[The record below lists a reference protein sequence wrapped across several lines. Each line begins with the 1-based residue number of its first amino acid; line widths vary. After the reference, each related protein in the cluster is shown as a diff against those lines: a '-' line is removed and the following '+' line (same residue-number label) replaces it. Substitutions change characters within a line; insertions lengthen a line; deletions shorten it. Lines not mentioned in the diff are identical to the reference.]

1 MKRKKLNKTEA
12 SILRGM
18 KQALAYARGDKR
30 GSVTHIIKVPQVDV
44 RAARRKLG
52 MTQRD
57 FASNFGVSLDTLRN
71 WEQGRRRPEGP
82 ARVLL
87 AVIARAPETVLKAV
101 RDAA

>member
-1 MKRKKLNKTEA
+1 MRRKKLNKTEA
-12 SILRGM
+12 SILRGV

-30 GSVTHIIKVPQVDV
+30 ASVAHVVKVPSVDV

-52 MTQRD
+52 MTQKD
-57 FASNFGVSLDTLRN
+57 FAHSFGVSLDTLRN

-87 AVIARAPETVLKAV
+87 AVIERDPKTVLKAV

>member
-1 MKRKKLNKTEA
+1 MRRKKLNKTETG
-12 SILRGM
+12 ILRGVQ
-18 KQALAYARGDKR
+18 QALAYARGDKR
-30 GSVTHIIKVPQVDV
+30 GSVAHIVKVPEVDV

-52 MTQRD
+52 MTQKD
-57 FASNFGVSLDTLRN
+57 FALSFGVSLDTLRN

-87 AVIARAPETVLKAV
+87 AVIERAPKTVLKTV